1 MSNLSTGI
9 LDSPGAPLV
18 AAHQGK
24 EHPINPVLLDTTID
38 AAPGSENHYRA
49 LFDLSPV
56 AVYSIDAAGVIQKF
70 NQRAAELWGRVP
82 KPGDTDE
89 RFCGSHKLFR
99 PDGTYMPHAQCPMA
113 QVASGELSEVSDGEV
128 LIERPDGSRITVLVN
143 IRPLKDPN
151 GKVAGA
157 INCFY
162 DITQRTHIQEQ
173 RTRVLA
179 DLNRRKDEFLAI
191 LGHELRNPL
200 ASIGNAVHLLRRQTT
215 GDPSMEHAR
224 AVIERQVNQLTRL
237 VDDLRDASSIA
248 TGKVQLHLSRVCV
261 SEIVDR
267 AVESVGLLLEQRG
280 HQLDVSLPSTP
291 IWLLADPG
299 RLEQALVNLLINA
312 AKYTHEAGR
321 IFVKAGHLGEQ
332 CVISVRDTGVGI
344 APHLLPRIFDLFTQ
358 SERSLSQS
366 QGGLG
371 IGLALVKGVVE
382 MHEGRVEVRSS
393 VGQGTEFLVT
403 LPALA
408 R

>member
-1 MSNLSTGI
+1 M
-9 LDSPGAPLV
+9 
-18 AAHQGK
+18 
-24 EHPINPVLLDTTID
+24 NPVLRDTTLD

-56 AVYSIDAAGVIQKF
+56 AVYSIDATGVIQKF
-70 NQRAAELWGRVP
+70 NQRAAELWGRAP
-82 KPGDTDE
+82 RAGDTDE
-89 RFCGSHKLFR
+89 RFCGSHRLFR

-128 LIERPDGSRITVLVN
+128 HIERPDGSRIKVLVN
-143 IRPLKDPN
+143 IRPLKGPD
-151 GKVAGA
+151 GQVAGA

-162 DITQRTHIQEQ
+162 DITQRADIQER

-200 ASIGNAVHLLRRQTT
+200 ASIGNAVHLLRLQAT
-215 GDPSMEHAR
+215 GDPSLEHAR
-224 AVIERQVNQLTRL
+224 AVIERQVTQLTRL

-248 TGKVQLHLSRVCV
+248 SGKVQLHLERVSV
-261 SEIVDR
+261 SEILER
-267 AVESVGLLLEQRG
+267 AVESVSSLIEQRR
-280 HQLDVSLPSTP
+280 HQLDVSLPSPP
-291 IWLLADPG
+291 IWLLADAG
-299 RLEQALVNLLINA
+299 RLEQAVVNLLINS
-312 AKYTHEAGR
+312 AKYTDEAGR
-321 IFVKAGHLGEQ
+321 IFVQAERLGDE
-332 CVISVRDTGVGI
+332 CVIRVRDTGIGI
-344 APHLLPRIFDLFTQ
+344 APHLLPHVFDLFTQ
-358 SERSLSQS
+358 GERALSQS

-382 MHEGRVEVRSS
+382 VHQGRVDVHSS
-393 VGQGTEFLVT
+393 LGEGSEFLVM